1 MQIPEK
7 LLERLKKLGLDE
19 TIYGQR
25 TRKAILS
32 RSPLPMERV
41 PWYEHAYIIDDNFD
55 RKNLFVFDP
64 VSLVPCIALGAGKE
78 DKILDMCAAPGT
90 KTFILSFLTNNE
102 AHITANDISRYR
114 VMRLSANV
122 NKFNLSCI
130 ITNSSGRKIREKF
143 NKILIDA
150 PCSGE
155 GMVNKKEKVFEHWS
169 EKRVKVFSKKQKKL
183 AMHGFEI
190 LEDGGTLV
198 YSTCTFEPEENEL
211 VVNALLDKYE
221 NAKIDDIDVAIRHD
235 SGIAE
240 WNRKKLDESI
250 RKCIRIYPQ
259 HNNTSGFFV
268 AKIRKLPIKT

>member
-1 MQIPEK
+1 
-7 LLERLKKLGLDE
+7 
-19 TIYGQR
+19 
-25 TRKAILS
+25 
-32 RSPLPMERV
+32 
-41 PWYEHAYIIDDNFD
+41 
-55 RKNLFVFDP
+55 
-64 VSLVPCIALGAGKE
+64 
-78 DKILDMCAAPGT
+78 
-90 KTFILSFLTNNE
+90 
-102 AHITANDISRYR
+102 
-114 VMRLSANV
+114 
-122 NKFNLSCI
+122 
-130 ITNSSGRKIREKF
+130 
-143 NKILIDA
+143 
-150 PCSGE
+150 
-155 GMVNKKEKVFEHWS
+155 
-169 EKRVKVFSKKQKKL
+169 
-183 AMHGFEI
+183 MHGFEI